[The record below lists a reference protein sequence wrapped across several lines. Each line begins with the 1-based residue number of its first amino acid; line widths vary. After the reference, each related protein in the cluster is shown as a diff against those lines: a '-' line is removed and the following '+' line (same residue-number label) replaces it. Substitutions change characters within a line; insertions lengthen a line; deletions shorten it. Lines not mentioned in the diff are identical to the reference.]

1 MSDFV
6 GFAADVGTKLIAA
19 GCQGGGS
26 SNSKP
31 GIVRRAVDF
40 PSLMIS
46 LGFQPAFTFFLS
58 KVERFS
64 AVSAIYSYLTGK
76 AKLDDGVKAAIC
88 DELRRSEGAGYAGY
102 VAIILYALS
111 RVGESVSVGGNE
123 EEIYK
128 SLLGI
133 ALKELA
139 LAKERLLSEYLLEV
153 KKVLEAM
160 PL

>member
-6 GFAADVGTKLIAA
+6 SFAADVGTKLVAA
-19 GCQGGGS
+19 GCQGGGDS
-26 SNSKP
+26 KSKP

-40 PSLMIS
+40 PSLMVG
-46 LGFQPAFTFFLS
+46 LGFQPAFTFYLS
-58 KVERFS
+58 KIERFS
-64 AVSAIYSYLTGK
+64 AVSGIYSYLTGK
-76 AKLDDGVKAAIC
+76 AGLDGRVKA
-88 DELRRSEGAGYAGY
+88 ELCEELERSEGAGYAGY
-102 VAIILYALS
+102 VAIVLYALNK
-111 RVGESVSVGGNE
+111 VGESVSVGGAE
-123 EEIYK
+123 EDIYK

-133 ALKELA
+133 ASKELT